1 MTPHS
6 AGLEAAG
13 SAETDEE
20 ANELRELLADVR
32 AKADEVRPH
41 WPESLDWTGLGWTGL
56 DWIAGL
62 DWIGLDGIGLDVRPP
77 ARMSATGLDWM
88 VWIGMNVCAYRPSEC
103 RQPPLAGTT
112 LTSTAPPPLTMAQH
126 KQANDAP
133 ARSGKQPMAAAGAG
147 VTTIGF
153 VKQPPL
159 RPIPLP

>member
-126 KQANDAP
+126 K
-133 ARSGKQPMAAAGAG
+133 
-147 VTTIGF
+147 
-153 VKQPPL
+153 
-159 RPIPLP
+159 